1 MKKSL
6 CVVLVKVR
14 TTSTNRKKMEI
25 SGQKESIYD
34 TQYKIDFAS
43 HFFFFFTSINS
54 THPRT
59 QQSKATK
66 EKAKQ
71 SAGSNPH

>member
-1 MKKSL
+1 
-6 CVVLVKVR
+6 
-14 TTSTNRKKMEI
+14 MEI